1 MIVDGTIEG
10 GEIVSRDDTFLVSP
24 EDNISGTIVVT
35 TLNFGTLCTIFVVF
49 NVVVCVDFVGLGFSR
64 ILTNLSRFFAF
75 ETILLPLC
83 IFLMLCLFLFKDIPS
98 LTNASSTLFLVKG
111 CILDGSDEC
120 AEVEVDVVV
129 WGNKDVGGS
138 VDASFTL
145 SAGLI

>member
-1 MIVDGTIEG
+1 MIVDGIIEG
-10 GEIVSRDDTFLVSP
+10 GDIVSRDETFLVSP
-24 EDNISGTIVVT
+24 ECNISGAVVVVT
-35 TLNFGTLCTIFVVF
+35 PNLGALCRFFVVF
-49 NVVVCVDFVGLGFSR
+49 NVVVCVDFVVLVFSR
-64 ILTNLSRFFAF
+64 ILTNLRRFFAF

-120 AEVEVDVVV
+120 AEVEVEVVV

-145 SAGLI
+145 TAGLN